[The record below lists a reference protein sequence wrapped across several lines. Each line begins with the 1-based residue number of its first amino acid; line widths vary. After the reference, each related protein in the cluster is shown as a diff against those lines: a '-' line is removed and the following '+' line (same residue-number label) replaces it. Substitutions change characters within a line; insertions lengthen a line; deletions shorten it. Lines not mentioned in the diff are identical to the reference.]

1 MDRPGCYAEC
11 TENLHVLLRSW
22 NTRWE
27 IISALS
33 LPEDVLV
40 QNVTTDGDSQGA
52 KGVKDVKR
60 VLHPLW
66 KVERLAD
73 AVHLGQS
80 QFHASNRAVN
90 SYEMFHSKTKK
101 RTTEVFINDLKSRCS
116 VVLKKLLTKFDRNLE
131 KMGCLLP
138 EVLEATVAY
147 YDRNC
152 SMSALCKIVVYNM

>member
-1 MDRPGCYAEC
+1 MR
-11 TENLHVLLRSW
+11 T
-22 NTRWE
+22 
-27 IISALS
+27 
-33 LPEDVLV
+33 
-40 QNVTTDGDSQGA
+40 
-52 KGVKDVKR
+52 
-60 VLHPLW
+60 LHPLW

-147 YDRNC
+147 YDRDC
-152 SMSALCKIVVYNM
+152 SMSAMCKIVVYNM